1 MRCRCCNKR
10 LTKFY
15 VKLGKTHC
23 GSCAR
28 GVSAG
33 SSYSDIVLG
42 LAAEAKCHEYA
53 LRLERL
59 AAKHRNDQLV
69 GMETKRAERLRAVWA
84 SIKPMIRR
92 LAYKGKDLPAKWWCG
107 TCNTPLTI
115 QRCVKCEFEA
125 THR

>member
-59 AAKHRNDQLV
+59 AAKHRDDQLV
-69 GMETKRAERLRAVWA
+69 GM
-84 SIKPMIRR
+84 
-92 LAYKGKDLPAKWWCG
+92 
-107 TCNTPLTI
+107 
-115 QRCVKCEFEA
+115 
-125 THR
+125 